1 MSMSQVLMH
10 ADFQNFLGERR
21 GNPLLHPPLRLCRTA
36 PPERRKSAPGIS
48 DFPPPTFLQIENPA

>member
-1 MSMSQVLMH
+1 MQIFKIFW
-10 ADFQNFLGERR
+10 ARN
-21 GNPLLHPPLRLCRTA
+21 PPLQLCRTA